1 MSSSDSRQRIFA
13 LDLVS
18 KLVQRDPQVAL
29 LNIFKSEFSGGIVLR
44 MKNLVAS
51 GKWDVF
57 NIFLEIFISILSHLL
72 AKA

>member
-29 LNIFKSEFSGGIVLR
+29 LNIFKSEFSGGFVLR
-44 MKNLVAS
+44 MKNLIAN

-57 NIFLEIFISILSHLL
+57 TIFLEIFISILSHLL

>member
-44 MKNLVAS
+44 MKNLISS

-57 NIFLEIFISILSHLL
+57 TIFLEIFISILSHLL

>member
-44 MKNLVAS
+44 MKHLIAS

-57 NIFLEIFISILSHLL
+57 TIFLEIFISILSHLL

>member
-44 MKNLVAS
+44 MKNLIAS

-57 NIFLEIFISILSHLL
+57 TIFL
-72 AKA
+72 

>member
-57 NIFLEIFISILSHLL
+57 NIFLEIFISILGHLL
-72 AKA
+72 SKA

>member
-44 MKNLVAS
+44 MKNLIAS

-57 NIFLEIFISILSHLL
+57 TIFLEIFISILSHFL

>member
-72 AKA
+72 SKA

>member
-44 MKNLVAS
+44 MKNLIAS

-57 NIFLEIFISILSHLL
+57 TIFLEIFISIVSHLL

>member
-44 MKNLVAS
+44 MKNLIAS

-57 NIFLEIFISILSHLL
+57 TIFLEIFISILSHLL

>member
-13 LDLVS
+13 LNLVS

-44 MKNLVAS
+44 MKNLIAS

-57 NIFLEIFISILSHLL
+57 TIFLEIFISILSHLL